1 MSHPVV
7 NDLPALAAGLIADAR
22 AASSGRAS
30 RTIFGGNGETL
41 HQTLVALAG
50 GRGLASHTN
59 PGQATVL
66 ILLGSATLLG
76 GPEPLFGT
84 EGTLLAVPDGEH
96 SLTTD
101 EDTVLLLTIAHA
113 T

>member
-7 NDLPALAAGLIADAR
+7 NDLRALAAGLIADAR

-66 ILLGSATLLG
+66 ILLGAATLLG
-76 GPEPLFGT
+76 GPVVSVVHRCSPV
-84 EGTLLAVPDGEH
+84 AAAPA
-96 SLTTD
+96 S
-101 EDTVLLLTIAHA
+101 AWW
-113 T
+113 